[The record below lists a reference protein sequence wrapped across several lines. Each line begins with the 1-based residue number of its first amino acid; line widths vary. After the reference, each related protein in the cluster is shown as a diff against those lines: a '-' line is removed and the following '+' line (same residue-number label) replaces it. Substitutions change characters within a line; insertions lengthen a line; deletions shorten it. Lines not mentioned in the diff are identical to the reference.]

1 MISEKDKKIIQN
13 IARKYRASRVLLF
26 DSALTDTT
34 ESRDIDIA
42 VEGVD
47 DKDFYAFYGEL
58 LYALSK
64 PVDVVD
70 LSRKTK
76 FIELVLKEGEL
87 LYA

>member
-1 MISEKDKKIIQN
+1 MIAEKDKKKIQD
-13 IARKYRASRVLLF
+13 IASKYRATRVLLF
-26 DSALTDTT
+26 GSALYDAG

-42 VEGVD
+42 VEGIA
-47 DKDFYAFYGEL
+47 DKDFYTFYGEL

-76 FIELVLKEGEL
+76 FVELVLKEGVPL
-87 LYA
+87 HA